1 MGKLLL
7 KIYYLISP
15 LLFIT
20 YIPLFLFTRTRSFSI
35 KTFFKRFFPQIPNF
49 KNSIIFHSSS
59 VGELNS
65 IKEMINIFKEKYPQK
80 PVIITTFTETA
91 LEMAKKITP
100 NSFLI
105 PFDTKYS
112 INRFLKN
119 ANPQFLFIAETEI
132 WPALINETSKRANVY
147 MINARMSEKSFK
159 RYLIISPLI
168 KETLNKFEKIFAQ
181 GQDSYNRFINFV
193 SKEKVIIT
201 GNTKYDSLKESEIKL
216 KDELKKINFEGRK
229 IITFGSVHPDEL
241 EIILKSF
248 ILLKKEIEDIRYVI
262 VPRHIEKTEIFKKI
276 IKNFNIRYSL
286 LSQVKDEDR
295 FKDLYETEILIA
307 DKLGILMDFYQA
319 SQISF
324 VGGTLN
330 KIGGHN
336 LLEPSVYSKPVL
348 FGPNYKN
355 QKEAAEKLIE
365 NRGGFVV
372 SDENDIKARIKI
384 LLKDRKKL
392 EEISINSKKTLEALQ
407 GASERIIKEIGIS

>member
-91 LEMAKKITP
+91 LEMARKITP

-147 MINARMSEKSFK
+147 MINARMSEKSFR

-181 GQDSYNRFINFV
+181 GQDPYNRFINFV

-262 VPRHIEKTEIFKKI
+262 VPRHIEKAEIFKKI

>member
-20 YIPLFLFTRTRSFSI
+20 CIPLFLFTRTRSFSI
-35 KTFFKRFFPQIPNF
+35 KTFFKRFSSEIPEF
-49 KNSIIFHSSS
+49 KNSVVFHCSS
-59 VGELNS
+59 VGELNA
-65 IKEMINIFKEKYPQK
+65 IKEMINVFKEKYPQK

-147 MINARMSEKSFK
+147 MINARMSEKSFR

-181 GQDSYNRFINFV
+181 GQDPYNRFINFV

-241 EIILKSF
+241 EIIIKSF
-248 ILLKKEIEDIRYVI
+248 FLLKKEIEDIRYVI

-276 IKNFNIRYSL
+276 LENFNIRYSL

>member
-59 VGELNS
+59 LGELNS

-168 KETLNKFEKIFAQ
+168 KETLNKFKKIFAQ

-241 EIILKSF
+241 EIIIKSF
-248 ILLKKEIEDIRYVI
+248 FLLKKEIEDVRYVI

-276 IKNFNIRYSL
+276 LENFNIRYSL

-307 DKLGILMDFYQA
+307 DKLGILMDFYHA

-348 FGPNYKN
+348 FGPNYRN

>member
-1 MGKLLL
+1 
-7 KIYYLISP
+7 
-15 LLFIT
+15 
-20 YIPLFLFTRTRSFSI
+20 
-35 KTFFKRFFPQIPNF
+35 
-49 KNSIIFHSSS
+49 
-59 VGELNS
+59 
-65 IKEMINIFKEKYPQK
+65 MINIFKEKYPQK

-91 LEMAKKITP
+91 LEMARKITP

-241 EIILKSF
+241 EIIIKSF
-248 ILLKKEIEDIRYVI
+248 FLLKKEIEDIRYVI

-276 IKNFNIRYSL
+276 IENFNIRYSL

-348 FGPNYKN
+348 FGPNYRN

-365 NRGGFVV
+365 NGGGFVV

-384 LLKDRKKL
+384 LFKDRKKL